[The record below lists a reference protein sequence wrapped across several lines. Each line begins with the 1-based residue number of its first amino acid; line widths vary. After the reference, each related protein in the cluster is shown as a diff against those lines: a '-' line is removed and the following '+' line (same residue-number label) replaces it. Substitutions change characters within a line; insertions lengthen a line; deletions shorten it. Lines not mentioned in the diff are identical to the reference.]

1 MFACLLIL
9 LSLSYHS
16 KHYLIN
22 QTSALIEHF
31 ASGANERRIRQALSH
46 RRQHG
51 KEPVADYSFSIR
63 SLCSRLNLPRSEW
76 IHYFVQGLK
85 PEIREYMILQQPV
98 SFEAAE
104 NFAKLKESVLSSV
117 NKPPVFDAKQMA
129 PQVAQEPISVGTPGD
144 QVVNALGQQNSSF
157 DNTGSIRQ
165 VIKEEIQQAMLS
177 AAPGL
182 RKFPQH
188 KNPGF

>member
-1 MFACLLIL
+1 
-9 LSLSYHS
+9 
-16 KHYLIN
+16 
-22 QTSALIEHF
+22 
-31 ASGANERRIRQALSH
+31 
-46 RRQHG
+46 
-51 KEPVADYSFSIR
+51 
-63 SLCSRLNLPRSEW
+63 
-76 IHYFVQGLK
+76 
-85 PEIREYMILQQPV
+85 
-98 SFEAAE
+98 
-104 NFAKLKESVLSSV
+104 
-117 NKPPVFDAKQMA
+117 MA

-177 AAPGL
+177 ATPGL